1 MGLAT
6 QRARIVESGAA
17 VWAGGKLLP
26 GVSGVL
32 TAEADAG
39 AGTVVLTVG
48 SGSYAFHVLA

>member
-1 MGLAT
+1 MGLAA
-6 QRARIVESGAA
+6 QRARILESGVA